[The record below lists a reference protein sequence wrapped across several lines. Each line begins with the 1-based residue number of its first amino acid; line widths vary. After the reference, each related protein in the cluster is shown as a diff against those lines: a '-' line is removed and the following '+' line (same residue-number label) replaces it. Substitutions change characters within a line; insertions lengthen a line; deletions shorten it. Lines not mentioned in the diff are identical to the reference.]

1 MSTGS
6 YFARGARVRSD
17 GSDDDGL
24 DVSGLLDAG
33 LLYAALKTH
42 PNDADMLGKCC
53 IDGVGYKVAAYR
65 HTARNGRAMYR
76 LKFSALRT
84 PPPREVPR

>member
-1 MSTGS
+1 MSG
-6 YFARGARVRSD
+6 YFARGARVRGD
-17 GSDDDGL
+17 TAEDDGLL

-53 IDGVGYKVAAYR
+53 VDGVAYKIAID
-65 HTARNGRAMYR
+65 TQPEMGARCTG
-76 LKFSALRT
+76 
-84 PPPREVPR
+84 